1 MNGYEMLKKRGVSRL
16 CHFTKLQSL
25 THILATEE
33 GIVASGS
40 IQQDTKNI
48 NDSVRYDGE
57 LDHVCCTVE
66 YPNSW
71 FLKSAITANVDKV
84 FRDWVVLCIDL
95 EVLLVRKAKFCECNA
110 STAHGRYIKDNFEL
124 VDQIFAER
132 VASFCYPRTSSML
145 PCCPTNG
152 QAEILIQDNIPR
164 QYISKIIVG
173 NDNVAKQVYA
183 MQKVYS
189 ISNIPICIAPDVL
202 SPAWSAMIKAG
213 TRPQEQQCIWPEED
227 E

>member
-1 MNGYEMLKKRGVSRL
+1 MNGYEKLKGRGVSRL

-33 GIVASGS
+33 GVVASSS

-48 NDSVRYDGE
+48 NDSDRYDGE

-71 FLKSAITANVDKV
+71 FLKSAITAHVDKV

-110 STAHGRYIKDNFEL
+110 STAYGRYIQDNFEL
-124 VDQIFAER
+124 VDQIFADR
-132 VASFCYPRTSSML
+132 VSSFCYPRTSSML

-152 QAEILIQDNIPR
+152 QAEILIKDNIPR
-164 QYISKIIVG
+164 KYISKIIVG

-189 ISNIPICIAPDVL
+189 ISTIPICIAPDVL
-202 SPAWSAMIKAG
+202 STAWSALIKEG